1 MHADNRTSS
10 NITAVAPALNVVA
23 EYSAALAAGDA
34 VRMAALR
41 APEFRLDWVHG
52 DAFEDQPLSQEETN
66 QFWPSW
72 LAGFPEMDYEITRTI
87 AGETVCVVQWVF
99 TGVHA
104 APLTPPIFD
113 PPLAASDRVIRLR
126 GVSIYDVADGLI
138 QRETTYLDL
147 ATLMVELG
155 VRP

>member
-1 MHADNRTSS
+1 MSAQDG
-10 NITAVAPALNVVA
+10 APSGQPASALDVVA
-23 EYSAALAAGDA
+23 DYSAALAIGDA
-34 VRMAALR
+34 ERMAAFL

-52 DAFEDQPLSQEETN
+52 DAFEEQPLSREEAN

-87 AGETVCVVQWVF
+87 AGETVCVVQWTF

-104 APLTPPIFD
+104 APLKPPIFD
-113 PPLAASDRVIRLR
+113 PPLAATNRIIRLR

-138 QRETTYLDL
+138 RRETTYLDL